1 MNARLS
7 LRREGDQLLGT
18 LNAQQGTY
26 EIRDA
31 RLSGNEL
38 RFSASIQVQSDT
50 VNAAFVATIEGDS
63 MHGTV
68 TMPALGTFN
77 FSGSRPR

>member
-1 MNARLS
+1 MGSFPIKNGRVNGNQVRLTTTVDMGGES
-7 LRREGDQLLGT
+7 
-18 LNAQQGTY
+18 
-26 EIRDA
+26 IDA
-31 RLSGNEL
+31 IITG
-38 RFSASIQVQSDT
+38 
-50 VNAAFVATIEGDS
+50 TIEGDS